1 MSSWA
6 HVIYQIHWSWR
17 CSYCIPICLWFDFT
31 GNNSEMITRF
41 RETMIRQFEMAYMG
55 LMSYF
60 LGIKVIQQ
68 NDGIFISQKKYAGDI
83 LKKFKMEHS
92 KPLYTPV
99 EEKLKL
105 TRENDGKRVDLTYY
119 KSLIE
124 SLRYLTATRLDIVY
138 GVCLLSRFMEEPCV
152 SHLQGAKGIV
162 R

>member
-1 MSSWA
+1 
-6 HVIYQIHWSWR
+6 
-17 CSYCIPICLWFDFT
+17 
-31 GNNSEMITRF
+31 MITRF

-92 KPLYTPV
+92 KPVYTPI

-105 TRENDGKRVDLTYY
+105 TRENDGKWVDITYY
-119 KSLIE
+119 KSLIK
-124 SLRYLTATRLDIVY
+124 SSRYLTATRLDIVLKFAY
-138 GVCLLSRFMEEPCV
+138 IADSWKNRVLAIC
-152 SHLQGAKGIV
+152 KGLRGWFIISKV